1 LPGYVAMR
9 LAAAGVRR
17 IEGSGRDTC
26 AETGAFFSFRR
37 NTLQGRKDYGRNISL
52 IALEG

>member
-1 LPGYVAMR
+1 MR

-17 IEGSGRDTC
+17 IEGSGHDTC